1 MRLALREAIR
11 SFGRAPVL
19 SVLSITTIA
28 FALFVVGLVV
38 LVGLNVQAAL
48 RDVGE
53 RVEVVV
59 YLQRGTPI
67 EAATVAMEDI
77 LTFPEVAD
85 VGYVSEEEALQRAR
99 AQLTEFQDVFDDL
112 QQNPLPA
119 SIEVRLRPEYR
130 DAASVDAVA
139 SRLRGFRFAEDVRYG
154 RDWIAKLDRL
164 RSIAAAVSLLISLAF
179 AAASIII
186 IGTTIRLTVMQRSQE
201 IAIMRAPGGGSQL
214 RRLRRGQSPRPAG
227 SVLHARRSPGVRRRG
242 PAPGPALERHERR
255 TAPAGYL
262 TCAGPVCCS
271 PSPCSP
277 PSPASPGRSR
287 SSARSAT
294 TRPGSTRSARN
305 GTRRSAS

>member
-201 IAIMRAPGGGSQL
+201 IAIMRLVGATSGFIRFPFLLEGAFKGALGGLLAVGLSFAAFVVVN
-214 RRLRRGQSPRPAG
+214 RLVLQGRFFTPVEALGFVAAG
-227 SVLHARRSPGVRRRG
+227 LLLG
-242 PAPGPALERHERR
+242 L
-255 TAPAGYL
+255 L
-262 TCAGPVCCS
+262 
-271 PSPCSP
+271 
-277 PSPASPGRSR
+277 
-287 SSARSAT
+287 SSAMSVGRHLQDI
-294 TRPGSTRSARN
+294 
-305 GTRRSAS
+305 